1 MDEHAEDEEENFRQG
16 IDLEA
21 LLTRAMRNLHTAAP
35 EPAAEQVAESL
46 PAEPAPAET
55 FEDELPVTEVLRPKT
70 APVEDIPAE
79 EAPAEEV
86 PEEEPK
92 EEPEVEEPAA
102 EVQAS
107 EEALPVEEEI
117 LEKAKAPVWTR
128 PENIPSLRARKLE
141 EEAAAA
147 EAEPAPAPEIEDPL
161 AKRAAVNIEKI
172 EEGLETVEFE
182 PVELPEP
189 ELEASGGEAEE
200 RKEILQDLEKEVKRD
215 DPFKPFQALKLEDLF
230 GDDYVPLRE
239 KDPKEATRFTQS
251 LNLDWTKHNGL

>member
-1 MDEHAEDEEENFRQG
+1 
-16 IDLEA
+16 
-21 LLTRAMRNLHTAAP
+21 
-35 EPAAEQVAESL
+35 
-46 PAEPAPAET
+46 
-55 FEDELPVTEVLRPKT
+55 VTEVLRPKT
-70 APVEDIPAE
+70 APVE
-79 EAPAEEV
+79 EAPAEETPAEV
-86 PEEEPK
+86 PA
-92 EEPEVEEPAA
+92 EEPAA
-102 EVQAS
+102 GEPTAEQT
-107 EEALPVEEEI
+107 LPVEEEI

-230 GDDYVPLRE
+230 GEDYVPLRE

-251 LNLDWTKHNGL
+251 LNLDWTKH